1 MKLAVF
7 QQGGDAQRVAVV
19 EDDLLYDVSAAVPG
33 LADGWPPVFM
43 SRLIA
48 QWQAVRPRI
57 LAARAGA
64 AAIPRAAVKLLAP
77 VPFPGTLIAA
87 PANYRKHV
95 GELGERGVTKPGNSA
110 NEIGFF
116 LKTSSSVCGPDST
129 ILLPRGST
137 RRFDHES
144 ELAAVIG
151 RRGRNIPR
159 AQALEHV
166 FGYACLMDITMRLEP
181 GQPAEERPMRKSFDT
196 FTPLGPW
203 LVTADEVP
211 DPQALSNQLWV
222 NGELRQSANTCDM
235 TVDVAALI
243 ELISSVMTLNPG
255 DVIATGTPEG
265 VGPIR
270 PGDSVRIAIERVGDM
285 TLRVAEAEDH
295 APRRY

>member
-7 QQGGDAQRVAVV
+7 DDNRVGVV
-19 EDDLLYDVSAAVPG
+19 EGESLYDVTVAAPG
-33 LADGWPPVFM
+33 VADGWPPVFM

-48 QWQAVRPRI
+48 DWQSLQPRV
-57 LAARAGA
+57 LEAR
-64 AAIPRAAVKLLAP
+64 RAAQPIPLGKVELRAP
-77 VPFPGTLIAA
+77 VPFPGTVIAA

-116 LKTSSSVCGPDST
+116 LKTSSSVVGPGGP

-151 RRGRNIPR
+151 RTGKNIPR
-159 AQALEHV
+159 ARALDYV
-166 FGYACLMDITMRLEP
+166 FGYACLMDLTMRLEP
-181 GQPAEERPMRKSFDT
+181 GMPAEERPTRKSFDT

-203 LVTADEVP
+203 IVTADEIP
-211 DPQALSNQLWV
+211 DPQSLANQLWV
-222 NGELRQSANTCDM
+222 NGELRQSANTRDM
-235 TVDVAALI
+235 TVSVAALI

-265 VGPIR
+265 VGPIK
-270 PGDSVRIAIERVGDM
+270 PGDEVRIAIERVGSM
-285 TLRVAEAEDH
+285 TLSVAEAEEY
-295 APRRY
+295 APRRF